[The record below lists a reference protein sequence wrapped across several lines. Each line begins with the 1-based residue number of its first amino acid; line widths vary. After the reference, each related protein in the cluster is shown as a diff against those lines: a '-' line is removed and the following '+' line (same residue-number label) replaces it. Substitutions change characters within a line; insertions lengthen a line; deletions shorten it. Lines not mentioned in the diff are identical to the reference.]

1 MLAVLLNFF
10 YFIAGLAFF
19 RKRVSDLTDSGT
31 QLLGPIPK
39 SHRCLREVVG
49 SSEKKFQDSIPEVF

>member
-10 YFIAGLAFF
+10 YVFAGLPFF
-19 RKRVSDLTDSGT
+19 RKRVSGFIDSET
-31 QLLGPIPK
+31 QLLGTIPK
-39 SHRCLREVVG
+39 PHRCLREVVG

>member
-10 YFIAGLAFF
+10 YFFAGLAFF
-19 RKRVSDLTDSGT
+19 RKRVSVLIDSET
-31 QLLGPIPK
+31 QLLGTTPK